1 MSDTSTVSVD
11 RGVFV
16 PALVVIVA
24 TCVLL
29 GGLVVGGHEEAG
41 AQVIN
46 TMREHTTGEL
56 GWIYLWFAVGAL
68 GVLCFCVVTRYGSVK
83 FGGPDEKPEFS
94 TMSWIGMLFCAG
106 VGSSLLYWG
115 CIEWAVYYASP
126 PTVENMAPMSPRA
139 AEWAAT
145 YGPFHWGIVGWAIYC
160 LPTLPIA
167 YAIFNRKKHVLRLSE
182 ACRGVLGRTVDGP
195 VGKVIDVFFI
205 FGLVGGVGTTLGL
218 GTPLIAEMLH
228 NMFGVAKG
236 LQLEVG
242 IILVWAAMF
251 STSVFLGLKKGI
263 KVFSNINVYLA
274 LGIAGFFLIFGPTSF
289 ILNTFTHSMGL
300 MLNNFFSM
308 CLSTSPVV
316 GPETGNTFPQSW
328 TIFYWAW
335 WVAYA
340 PFMGLFVARIS
351 RGRTVRE
358 LVIAEL
364 LAGSAGCWLFFAV
377 IGNTSMHMELT
388 GTANIVQTLNDAGAP
403 AAIVKTVTSMPLG
416 GLLLFMYMILAM
428 IFLTTLLDSAAYT
441 VAATAS
447 KIVDK
452 NHEPARWHRVL
463 WAILLAAV
471 PLALLGFGALDILKT
486 LSIVAALPVVP
497 ILIITTVSFFK
508 WVREDSPEIMSS
520 SVTSRERGRQ
530 QQLAGEETD
539 NGH

>member
-1 MSDTSTVSVD
+1 
-11 RGVFV
+11 
-16 PALVVIVA
+16 
-24 TCVLL
+24 
-29 GGLVVGGHEEAG
+29 
-41 AQVIN
+41 
-46 TMREHTTGEL
+46 
-56 GWIYLWFAVGAL
+56 
-68 GVLCFCVVTRYGSVK
+68 
-83 FGGPDEKPEFS
+83 
-94 TMSWIGMLFCAG
+94 
-106 VGSSLLYWG
+106 
-115 CIEWAVYYASP
+115 
-126 PTVENMAPMSPRA
+126 
-139 AEWAAT
+139 
-145 YGPFHWGIVGWAIYC
+145 
-160 LPTLPIA
+160 
-167 YAIFNRKKHVLRLSE
+167 
-182 ACRGVLGRTVDGP
+182 
-195 VGKVIDVFFI
+195 
-205 FGLVGGVGTTLGL
+205 VGTTIGL

-228 NMFGVAKG
+228 TLFGVAKG

-251 STSVFLGLKKGI
+251 STSVFLGLRKGI
-263 KVFSNINVYLA
+263 KVLSNINVYLA
-274 LGIAGFFLIFGPTSF
+274 FGIAGFFLVFGPTSF

-308 CLSTSPVV
+308 SLSTSPVV

-358 LVIAEL
+358 LVLAEL
-364 LAGSAGCWLFFAV
+364 LGGSTGCWLFFAV

-388 GTANIVQTLNDAGAP
+388 GAANIVQTLDDVGAP
-403 AAIVKTVTSMPLG
+403 AAIVKTLTSMPLG
-416 GLLLFMYMILAM
+416 GPLLFMYMILAM
-428 IFLTTLLDSAAYT
+428 IFLATLLDSAAYT

-452 NHEPARWHRVL
+452 SHEPARWHRML

-471 PLALLGFGALDILKT
+471 PLALLGFGALNILKT

-520 SVTSRERGRQ
+520 SAASRENRRQ
-530 QQLAGEETD
+530 KQLTGEESD